1 MAEEYVG
8 RKEFDILK
16 QEVNDIKKE
25 MAESQKLLQAIDKKV
40 DRIFEKV
47 NAADKIEDLKLS
59 PLEKRVSKLEDSQIW
74 LRRTL
79 LGEILAIISGAI
91 VFVIRL
97 MK

>member
-47 NAADKIEDLKLS
+47 DAADKIEDLKLS

-79 LGEILAIISGAI
+79 LGEILALISGAI